1 MKTPF
6 KFVFSYVWKAIYID
20 AFAQDERLLSIRQY
34 ACECLILM
42 QDKTNKLN
50 IHDKTFSGTVRDIT
64 HCVYSLKCIIHQCD
78 SRLNSQ
84 EKKDDVLYTGKLSQG
99 KK

>member
-6 KFVFSYVWKAIYID
+6 NFVFSYTWKAIYID
-20 AFAQDERLLSIRQY
+20 VFAQDERLLSIRGY
-34 ACECLILM
+34 ASECLVLM
-42 QDKTNKLN
+42 QAKTKELSIYN
-50 IHDKTFSGTVRDIT
+50 KTFSGTVRDIT
-64 HCVYSLKCIIHQCD
+64 HCVYSLKCIINQCD